1 MRGREALTTMG
12 RSSALTAGFL
22 PKHILEMR
30 ARANSTALE
39 SSRTVRE
46 LEGLG
51 ELKTDSLEQGVSDSK

>member
-1 MRGREALTTMG
+1 MG

-30 ARANSTALE
+30 ARANSPALE
-39 SSRTVRE
+39 SSQTVRE

>member
-1 MRGREALTTMG
+1 MG
-12 RSSALTAGFL
+12 LSPSLTAGFF

-30 ARANSTALE
+30 ARANSPALE
-39 SSRTVRE
+39 LSRAVRE